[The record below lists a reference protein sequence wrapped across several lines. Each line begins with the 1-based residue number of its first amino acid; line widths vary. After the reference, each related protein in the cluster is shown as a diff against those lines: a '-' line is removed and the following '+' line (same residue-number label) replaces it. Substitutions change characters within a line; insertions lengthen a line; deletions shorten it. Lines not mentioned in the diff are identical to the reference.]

1 MAKTRT
7 LVVGVL
13 VGLAL
18 LGLLA
23 GFALPVARAAGTTDQ
38 LALNKERLAH
48 VRDLIEQA
56 KAKEAVLNA
65 EVDSYD
71 TKLNAI
77 GGELAQLQAKIDVV
91 EARLAET
98 EARLA
103 KLRARLRAKIG
114 ELHLAEAR
122 LAWQQAVFERRIAQ
136 TYKNGDIGYLDVLLG
151 SADFQ
156 DLISRVE
163 FVRQLV
169 GSDNALVGRLTAAR
183 AQVAAQKKAIAV
195 TTAARAAAEARLKD
209 QDAELAA
216 LKVKVV
222 TRQQAVRAARQAKA
236 GALAQVA
243 KTREGYEQQEA
254 QLLAESRQLQ
264 AIIAGAGSTG
274 HGTGSMMW
282 PVNGPVTS
290 GFGWRVHPIF
300 HVRKFHT
307 GIDIAAAY
315 GTAIHA
321 ADSGVVIFAS
331 TMTGYG
337 NVIIIDHGKGI
348 STLYAH
354 QRNFAVGSGAT
365 VGKGQVIGY
374 VGTTGYSTGPH
385 LHFEVRVDG
394 NPVDPLRYL

>member
-23 GFALPVARAAGTTDQ
+23 GFALPVARAASTTDQ

-48 VRDLIEQA
+48 MRDLIEQA

-71 TKLNAI
+71 AKLNAI

-91 EARLAET
+91 EARLAKT
-98 EARLA
+98 EVRLA

-151 SADFQ
+151 SADLQ

-209 QDAELAA
+209 QNAELAA

-222 TRQQAVRAARQAKA
+222 ARQQGVQAARQIKA

-243 KTREGYEQQEA
+243 KTRKGYEQQEA

-264 AIIAGAGSTG
+264 AIISGAGSTG

-290 GFGWRVHPIF
+290 GFGWRVHPVF

-354 QRNFAVGSGAT
+354 QRNFAVGDGAT
-365 VGKGQVIGY
+365 VGKGRVIGY